1 MMKDGQGLSKSWHWR
16 DQSHSE
22 RQYSPFVALNMLIV
36 SWITVL
42 DNLVNNSVESE
53 STNHTTGA
61 SSPDDFLE
69 TTIT

>member
-1 MMKDGQGLSKSWHWR
+1 MTPAL
-16 DQSHSE
+16 
-22 RQYSPFVALNMLIV
+22 ALNMLIV

-69 TTIT
+69 TAVT